1 MGFSNRITWE
11 TLRSVDSATLTGVYV
26 PLGTPLAHPSIIFKM
41 VNNSTSLILVS
52 IDGVTAV
59 DVLPAN
65 SFFLYDENPTSN
77 QSLNALPE
85 GTQIYISGAVGV
97 GSVYIATQYI
107 FTTPG

>member
-1 MGFSNRITWE
+1 MGFSNRVAWE
-11 TLRSVDSATLTGVYV
+11 ILRSVDSATLTGIYV

-41 VNNSTSLILVS
+41 VNNSSSLILVS
-52 IDGVTAV
+52 VDGVNAY

-85 GTQIYISGAVGV
+85 GTQIYISGTAGV
-97 GSVYIATQYI
+97 GLVYLATQYI